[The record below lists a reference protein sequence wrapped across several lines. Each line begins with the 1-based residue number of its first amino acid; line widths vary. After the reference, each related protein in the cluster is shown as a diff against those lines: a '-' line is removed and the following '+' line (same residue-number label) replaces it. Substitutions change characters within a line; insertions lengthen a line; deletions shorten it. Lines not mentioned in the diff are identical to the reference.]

1 MLKSRT
7 HTFYLKHLEINH
19 PLKKLYENP
28 DKQMIQNFEQWK
40 ITNNIYKDNYPT
52 NVHIVFH

>member
-7 HTFYLKHLEINH
+7 HTFYLKHLELNH

-28 DKQMIQNFEQWK
+28 DKQTIQNFEKWK
-40 ITNNIYKDNYPT
+40 KNNKIYNDNYPT
-52 NVHIVFH
+52 

>member
-7 HTFYLKHLEINH
+7 HTFYLKHLELNH

-28 DKQMIQNFEQWK
+28 DKQTIQNFEKWK
-40 ITNNIYKDNYPT
+40 KNNKIYNDNYPT
-52 NVHIVFH
+52 NVRIVFD